1 MLQSKNSLGKQKKQQ
16 TTKKWNAKEFAKN
29 TVWNRIRASVCVN
42 LVFQW
47 INGLEN
53 GTKWVPKMN
62 VPINRTNVW
71 AEWRPIPFEI
81 KSDINNDLDW
91 HKLRYVVCANDRLFY
106 STWLFFRSFQFMS
119 AWHDTQSTQEMEKPN
134 THLLW
139 LCDDGT

>member
-1 MLQSKNSLGKQKKQQ
+1 MLQSKNSLGKQKTNQKMKRQRIR
-16 TTKKWNAKEFAKN
+16 KN
-29 TVWNRIRASVCVN
+29 TVWNRIRAIVCVN

-53 GTKWVPKMN
+53 GTNRVPKMN

-106 STWLFFRSFQFMS
+106 SAWLFFCSFQFMS

-134 THLLW
+134 THLHW

>member
-1 MLQSKNSLGKQKKQQ
+1 MLQSKNSLGKQKNNQKMKRQRIC
-16 TTKKWNAKEFAKN
+16 KN
-29 TVWNRIRASVCVN
+29 TVWNRIRAIVCVN

-53 GTKWVPKMN
+53 GTNRVPKMN

-106 STWLFFRSFQFMS
+106 SAWLFFVASSLWVLGTTHKAHNKWKNQIPTYIGS
-119 AWHDTQSTQEMEKPN
+119 ATMEHN
-134 THLLW
+134 VQ
-139 LCDDGT
+139 